1 MPAGTIPC
9 GCPASHT
16 AFHSFAPSP
25 IGTYSS
31 QPRSPTYE
39 IRDASTS
46 RPSTETLLQVLNG
59 KPSLETSSDVIDA
72 RMSRARGPH
81 RPTVHQVD
89 VRSSICALPARL
101 SANHF
106 LSAMPW
112 APPVTTRNRSSSIFM
127 IVRSDLNPPLGVST
141 GV

>member
-9 GCPASHT
+9 GRPASHT
-16 AFHSFAPSP
+16 TYHNRPPSP

-46 RPSTETLLQVLNG
+46 RPSTETFFHVLNG
-59 KPSLETSSDVIDA
+59 KASFETSSDVIDA
-72 RMSRARGPH
+72 RMSRARRPQS
-81 RPTVHQVD
+81 PTVHHVE
-89 VRSSICALPARL
+89 VKSSICAVPTRL

-106 LSAMPW
+106 
-112 APPVTTRNRSSSIFM
+112 
-127 IVRSDLNPPLGVST
+127 
-141 GV
+141 